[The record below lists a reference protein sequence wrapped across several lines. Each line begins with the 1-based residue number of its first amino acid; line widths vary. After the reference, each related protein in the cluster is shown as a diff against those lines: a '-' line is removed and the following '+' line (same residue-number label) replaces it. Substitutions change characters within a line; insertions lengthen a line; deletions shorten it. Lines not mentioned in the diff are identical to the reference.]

1 MREIDVG
8 EIIKAIEELCIKAN
22 KILPDD
28 LCGCIS
34 CAEKSETDE
43 LPKKIMG
50 TLLENLD
57 AAKEL
62 NLPICQDTG
71 MAVIFCDVGQ
81 DVHIV
86 GGDFENA
93 VNEGVSRGYTNGLLR
108 TLKDLYACLGDR
120 RTAIIKELTKIHEN
134 VERTTLKKACEEYE
148 NIPIK
153 GEFVLVIEGAPQAA
167 PEIYTVESAVAKA
180 REFTDG
186 GMSKNEA
193 AKNAAKL
200 TGIKK
205 SDIYKILTEE

>member
-8 EIIKAIEELCIKAN
+8 EIIKAVEELCIKAN

-86 GGDFENA
+86 GGDFENPELHERLAAA
-93 VNEGVSRGYTNGLLR
+93 VKQIDERREDADQDEGL
-108 TLKDLYACLGDR
+108 
-120 RTAIIKELTKIHEN
+120 
-134 VERTTLKKACEEYE
+134 
-148 NIPIK
+148 
-153 GEFVLVIEGAPQAA
+153 
-167 PEIYTVESAVAKA
+167 
-180 REFTDG
+180 
-186 GMSKNEA
+186 
-193 AKNAAKL
+193 
-200 TGIKK
+200 
-205 SDIYKILTEE
+205 

>member
-71 MAVIFCDVGQ
+71 M
-81 DVHIV
+81 
-86 GGDFENA
+86 
-93 VNEGVSRGYTNGLLR
+93 R
-108 TLKDLYACLGDR
+108 
-120 RTAIIKELTKIHEN
+120 
-134 VERTTLKKACEEYE
+134 
-148 NIPIK
+148 
-153 GEFVLVIEGAPQAA
+153 
-167 PEIYTVESAVAKA
+167 
-180 REFTDG
+180 
-186 GMSKNEA
+186 
-193 AKNAAKL
+193 
-200 TGIKK
+200 
-205 SDIYKILTEE
+205 